1 MSPKKYIVKLTPE
14 ERHEFE
20 AIVARGKIAGWKL
33 KRAQVL
39 LKCDESDAGPA
50 WLDEY
55 IAEAFDTSVRSVE
68 NWRKQ
73 AVLQG
78 PHSLLTRKARETPP
92 VPRKLN
98 GEQEAKL
105 IALCCSE
112 APDGASRWSLRLL
125 ANTLVELKIVD
136 SISHEAVRQVLKKH
150 APTLEKTNVVHSP

>member
-1 MSPKKYIVKLTPE
+1 MSPKKYVVKLTPE
-14 ERHEFE
+14 ERCEFE
-20 AIVARGKIAGWKL
+20 SIVSKGKIAGWKL
-33 KRAQVL
+33 KRVQVL
-39 LKCDESDAGPA
+39 LKCDESDSGPA
-50 WLDEY
+50 WFDEC
-55 IAEAFDTSVRSVE
+55 IAEAFDVSVRSVE

-78 PHSLLTRKARETPP
+78 PQSLLTRKPRVTPP
-92 VPRKLN
+92 VARKLN

-125 ANTLVELKIVD
+125 ADRLVELNIVD

-150 APTLEKTNVVHSP
+150 ASTMA